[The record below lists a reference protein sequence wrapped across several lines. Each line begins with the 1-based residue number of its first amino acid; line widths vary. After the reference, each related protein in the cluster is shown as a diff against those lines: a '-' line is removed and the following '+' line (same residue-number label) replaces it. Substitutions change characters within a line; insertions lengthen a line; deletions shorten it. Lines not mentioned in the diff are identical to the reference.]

1 MKRRILWLLC
11 CAIVL
16 WVGCKKAN
24 PVEPGTIPTPHTYLW
39 LYPDST
45 ISPGISQQHLHW
57 WGSDPAGT
65 LVGYLFAVGKNL
77 KTPGSNR
84 FTDTVAWHWRI
95 ENDTLISFPLT
106 AHHDTFQ
113 IAVRAVDN
121 VFAVKLPDTA
131 IIHLSPFAY
140 WDKNHNGIFDSTDVA
155 LPTLLSA
162 TDPVG
167 ALFSFPLI
175 SQPPVVVFAT
185 DPNSGATIQ
194 EPDTTYTAATF
205 AWVGTDADGDFTVNS
220 FRINLNNPLDSTKW
234 VTLPGNNS
242 VISQS
247 NGTSMITLYVP
258 RTRSDTAG
266 SVVTADIYSGNFLS
280 RHYIGSIQGLRLDG
294 LNTLYLQA
302 QNLAGDRSARVQL
315 PAAGASWFVKRP
327 RGKLLMIS
335 DYISSDST
343 AARAVYAK
351 AFSDPSI
358 NLSFDELNIGRGVS
372 PNAKQNASQ
381 GLANPQFGSLV
392 TPFIDPAFIYT
403 LFLYDYVFWYTD
415 LFPTLP
421 VAQLSLFPYYSSS
434 FDGRRGKVI
443 FSTAFE
449 FNPDPLGLMKDFAP
463 IDSISS
469 INLSNRRLLP
479 TLGDD
484 RIPGGYQIVP
494 DSSNGADIFPP
505 MGMSTFKANFS
516 IYLRPIYRR
525 ADARYIYHVQDDTRN
540 PLRYVNLVTPADL
553 LSTCSVQSSVWSC
566 GIGGTIVY
574 SSDGGQTWTRQ
585 ASSVQTNLRQIQF
598 IDANHG
604 FCVGDNGSVLKTTNA
619 GTTWQNISVLT
630 FEDLLGLSFTSSSNG
645 IVVGTNGL
653 LIRTTNGGSTWTSIH
668 AQVGAT
674 LRSVNFIDANHGL
687 ATGDSGVV
695 INTVNG
701 GVSWTRKNLGFIQSI
716 NSIAYASGSVAY
728 AVAATGNIF
737 QSTDGG
743 FTWTFQQQLPLNPV
757 HSMYFLDSLHGWISG
772 TIHNGS
778 LQNGGAVLYTT
789 DGGASWS
796 TGPAPGIPNNYPNN
810 IPPYFQ
816 DLEGVVFSSLQNGV
830 CVGSGGI
837 ILRTTDGGT
846 TWAFEPHGNLN
857 IAVIDGNN
865 SFVFIAVPLH
875 LLNGDPAQPPLAP
888 TGTFVRDFFRYIFNT
903 EFTK

>member
-1 MKRRILWLLC
+1 MMNRFFLWLLC

-16 WVGCKKAN
+16 QWGCKTSS
-24 PVEPGTIPTPHTYLW
+24 PVEPGSIPTPHTYFW

-45 ISPGISQQHLHW
+45 ISPGISQEHLHW
-57 WGSDPAGT
+57 WGTDPEGT
-65 LVGYLFAVGKNL
+65 VVGYLFASGKIL
-77 KTPGSNR
+77 KKPGSNA
-84 FTDTVAWHWRI
+84 FSDTVTWHWRV

-106 AHHDTFQ
+106 AHRDTFQ

-121 VFAVKLPDTA
+121 LFALHLPDSA
-131 IIHLSPFAY
+131 LIHLKPFAY
-140 WDKNHNGIFDSTDVA
+140 WDRNGNGIFDSNDVA

-185 DPNSGATIQ
+185 DPNSGATLQ

-205 AWVGTDADGDFTVNS
+205 AWVGTDADGDFTVNG

-234 VTLPGNNS
+234 ITLPGNNS
-242 VISQS
+242 IISRS
-247 NGTSMITLYVP
+247 DGSSMITLYVP

-266 SVVTADIYSGNFLS
+266 NVVTADIYSGNFLNK
-280 RHYIGSIQGLRLDG
+280 HLIGSVPGLRLNG

-302 QNLAGDRSARVQL
+302 QNLAGDRSPMVQL
-315 PAAGASWFVKRP
+315 PAPGVTWFVKKP
-327 RGKLLMIS
+327 TGKLLMIS
-335 DYISSDST
+335 DYITSDST
-343 AARAVYAK
+343 AARNVYAK
-351 AFSDPSI
+351 AFSDPTI
-358 NLSFDELNIGRGVS
+358 ALPFDELNIGRGVLAT
-372 PNAKQNASQ
+372 AKQNASQ

-392 TPFIDPAFIYT
+392 TPYIDPAFIYT

-469 INLSNRRLLP
+469 ISLTNTRLLP
-479 TLGDD
+479 TFGDD
-484 RIPGGYQIVP
+484 RIPGGYHIVP
-494 DSSNGADIFPP
+494 DSSNGSDIFPP

-525 ADARYIYHVQDDTRN
+525 ADARYIYHIPDDTRN
-540 PLRYVNLVTPADL
+540 PIRYVYLATPTDLV
-553 LSTCSVQSSVWSC
+553 STCSVQSSLWGC
-566 GIGGTIVY
+566 GINGTIVF

-585 ASSVQTNLRQIQF
+585 SSGVQTNLWQIQF
-598 IDANHG
+598 INANQG
-604 FCVGDNGSVLKTTNA
+604 WCVGDNGTVLKTTNA

-630 FEDLLGLSFTSSSNG
+630 FEDLLGVSFTSSSNG
-645 IVVGTNGL
+645 IAVGTNGL
-653 LIRTTNGGSTWTSIH
+653 LIRTTNGGTAWKSIRT
-668 AQVGAT
+668 QVGAT
-674 LRSVNFIDANHGL
+674 FRSVNFIDANHGL

-695 INTVNG
+695 INSVDG
-701 GVSWTRKNLGFIQSI
+701 GITWNRENLGFIQSI
-716 NSIAYASGSVAY
+716 NSIAYASDSIAY
-728 AVAATGNIF
+728 AAAASGNLF

-743 FTWTFQQQLPLNPV
+743 ITWTFQQQLPLKVV
-757 HSMYFLDSLHGWISG
+757 HSIHFLDQTHGWICGSQYLLG
-772 TIHNGS
+772 SKPENGALLS
-778 LQNGGAVLYTT
+778 TT
-789 DGGASWS
+789 DGGFTWNNVS
-796 TGPAPGIPNNYPNN
+796 GIPNNNYAANN
-810 IPPYFQ
+810 FQ
-816 DLEGVVFSSLQNGV
+816 DLEGVTFSDLQNGV

-837 ILRTTDGGT
+837 IIRTTDGGA
-846 TWAFEPHGNLN
+846 TWTFEPRGTLD

-865 SFVFIAVPLH
+865 SFVFVAMPLH
-875 LLNGDPAQPPLAP
+875 LLNGDNAAPPAAP
-888 TGTFVRDFFRYIFNT
+888 SGTFVRDFFHYIFNT